1 MLCGRQ
7 SKALDKSIRMA
18 ATYWLESKAFF
29 QSSSSLRMV
38 VWHPC
43 SLQKAHKN

>member
-7 SKALDKSIRMA
+7 SKALDRSIRMA

-29 QSSSSLRMV
+29 QSSTSLRMV

-43 SLQKAHKN
+43 PLRKADKH